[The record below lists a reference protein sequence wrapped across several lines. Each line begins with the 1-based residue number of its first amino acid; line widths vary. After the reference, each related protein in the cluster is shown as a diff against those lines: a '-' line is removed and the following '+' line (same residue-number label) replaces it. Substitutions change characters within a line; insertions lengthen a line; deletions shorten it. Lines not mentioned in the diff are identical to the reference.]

1 MRWFKRLG
9 WILLGTLLLSVTGAI
24 GGYIWYR
31 QASQPDTAGTMR
43 LPGLRDRVVV
53 VRDRNAV
60 PHIQA
65 ANALDAYYALGYV
78 HAQDRLWQM
87 QMNKRIVAGRLAEI
101 LGPSALDTDR
111 FLRTLGV
118 RRNAE
123 AILAQSSPE
132 TRAVLQA
139 YADGVNA
146 FIDTRKAALPPEF
159 LILGTR
165 PEHWEPADTLGWQ
178 TMMAWDLGANWTQEV
193 LRMGLSQQLPTSRIA
208 EILAPYPGDKPMRT
222 MDYAS
227 FYRQLAP
234 VATAMARVADAAPGG
249 YVEGMGS
256 NNWVVSGAHTRS
268 GKPLLANDPHL
279 GLQAPALWYFAHL
292 QAPGLDI
299 TGATLPGAPLVV
311 LGHNKRIAWG
321 FTNTAPDVQDLY
333 IERIDPA
340 NPDRYQTPD
349 GWANF
354 DTRTE
359 TIRVKGADDVTLKV
373 RATRH
378 GPVMSDVAEPIG
390 AAAKPLGA
398 QYVMAFQWTALR
410 PDDRTFQA
418 GLKIGTAGDWQ
429 GFVAALRDFH
439 APQQNIV
446 YADVD
451 GNIGYI
457 APGRVPIR
465 RADNDLMGL
474 APAPGWDA
482 RYDWQGFIPFEQL
495 PQRFN
500 PPTGMIVT
508 ANQKIVDDQY
518 PFFITSEW
526 SVPYRAQR
534 IQTLLEAEPHH
545 TPDSFGVIQK
555 DVVSLAVRD
564 ALPLLLAAPVA
575 SDATRAPRE
584 RALFEALR
592 KWDGTMSAD
601 RAEPLVVT
609 AWLRELSRL
618 LFEDKVGDPMFAK
631 LWEQRN
637 VQLPMLNAIR
647 DPQGVGAFWCDNS
660 RTTARES
667 CAQTIGLAWQRAIAD
682 LDQRYGDDPAKW
694 RWGKAHTARSEHKP
708 FGKVPYLAGL
718 FNVRVRTGG
727 DTYTVDVGR
736 HNLRDEKAPF
746 ESVHAASLR
755 AIYDLSDLSDS
766 RFMSSTGQSGNAL
779 SPHYRDWTDK
789 WAGVQYITIGSHRR
803 NPGGDSFETLVLR
816 PDSEARDGQ
825 R

>member
-9 WILLGTLLLSVTGAI
+9 WVILGAMVLTLTAAI
-24 GGYIWYR
+24 GAYVWYR
-31 QASQPDTAGTMR
+31 QASQPDTAGTQQ
-43 LPGLRDRVVV
+43 LSGLRERVVV

-65 ANALDAYYALGYV
+65 SHPLDAYYALGYV

-101 LGPSALDTDR
+101 LGPKAVDNDR

-123 AILAQSSPE
+123 AIVARTSPE
-132 TRAVLQA
+132 VRAVLQA

-146 FIDTRKAALPPEF
+146 FIDTRKSALPPEF
-159 LILGTR
+159 LMLGIR
-165 PEHWEPADTLGWQ
+165 PERWEPADTVGWQ
-178 TMMAWDLGANWTQEV
+178 TMMAWDLGGNWTQEV
-193 LRMGLSQQLPTSRIA
+193 LRMGLAQQLPTSRIA
-208 EILAPYPGDKPMRT
+208 EILAPYPGDKPLRT

-234 VATAMARVADAAPGG
+234 VATAMAQVADRAPSSHI
-249 YVEGMGS
+249 EGMGS

-292 QAPGLDI
+292 QAPGLDL

-311 LGHNKRIAWG
+311 LGHNQRIAWG
-321 FTNTAPDVQDLY
+321 FTNTAPDVQDLF
-333 IERIDPA
+333 IERIDPS
-340 NPDRYQTPD
+340 NPARYQTPD
-349 GWANF
+349 GWAPF
-354 DTRTE
+354 ETYTE
-359 TIRVKGADDVTLKV
+359 TIHVKGEPDVTLRV

-398 QYVMAFQWTALR
+398 QYVVAFQWTALR
-410 PDDRTFQA
+410 PDDKTFQA
-418 GLKIGTAGDWQ
+418 SLNMGLAKDWKS
-429 GFVAALRDFH
+429 FVAALRDFH
-439 APQQNIV
+439 APQQNMV

-451 GNIGYI
+451 GNIGFI
-457 APGRVPIR
+457 APGRVPVR

-500 PPTGMIVT
+500 PPSGMIVT

-518 PFFITSEW
+518 PFFLTSEW

-534 IQTLLEAEPHH
+534 IQALLDATPRH
-545 TPDSFGVIQK
+545 TPDTFAAIQK

-575 SDATRAPRE
+575 SDASRPARE
-584 RALFEALR
+584 RALFDGLR
-592 KWDGTMSAD
+592 QWDGTMAAD

-618 LFEDKVGDPMFAK
+618 LFADKVGDAQFVR
-631 LWEQRN
+631 LWDQRN
-637 VQLPMLNAIR
+637 VQLPMLNAMR
-647 DPQGVGAFWCDNS
+647 DPAGQGAFWCDNS
-660 RTTARES
+660 RTTARET
-667 CAQTIGLAWQRAIAD
+667 CADTIGLAWQRALAD
-682 LDQRYGDDPAKW
+682 LDTRYGSDPDKW

-718 FNVRVRTGG
+718 FNVRVPTGG

-736 HNLRDEKAPF
+736 HSLRDEKAPF
-746 ESVHAASLR
+746 ENTHAASLR
-755 AIYDLSDLSDS
+755 AIYDLADLSAS

-789 WAGVQYITIGSHRR
+789 WAAVQFIQIGAQRR
-803 NPGGDSFETLVLR
+803 NPGGDSFETLVLQ
-816 PDSEARDGQ
+816 PARD
-825 R
+825 RH

>member
-1 MRWFKRLG
+1 MRWLKRLG
-9 WILLGTLLLSVTGAI
+9 WGLLGIVLLAATGSI
-24 GGYIWYR
+24 GGYVWYR
-31 QASQPDTAGTMR
+31 QASQPDVAGTLR
-43 LPGLRDRVVV
+43 LAGLRDRVVV

-65 ANALDAYYALGYV
+65 ANSLDAYYALGYV

-101 LGPSALDTDR
+101 LGPSALETDR

-123 AILAQSSPE
+123 AILAQTPPE
-132 TRAVLQA
+132 ARAVLQA

-146 FIDTRKAALPPEF
+146 FIDTRKSALPPEF
-159 LILGTR
+159 LIVGTR
-165 PEHWEPADTLGWQ
+165 PERWEPVDTIGWQ
-178 TMMAWDLGANWTQEV
+178 TMMAWDLGGNWTQEV
-193 LRMGLSQQLPTSRIA
+193 LRMGLSQQLPASRIA
-208 EILAPYPGDKPMRT
+208 EILAPYPGEKPLRT

-227 FYRQLAP
+227 FYRKLAP
-234 VATAMARVADAAPGG
+234 VATAMAQVVQQAPSG

-292 QAPGLDI
+292 QAPGLDL

-333 IERIDPA
+333 LERVDPA
-340 NPDRYQTPD
+340 NPNRYQTPE
-349 GWANF
+349 GWAEF
-354 DTRTE
+354 STRTE
-359 TIRVKGADDVTLKV
+359 TIQVKGASDVTLTV
-373 RATRH
+373 RGTRH
-378 GPVMSDVAEPIG
+378 GPVMSDVAEPIS

-398 QYVMAFQWTALR
+398 QYVVAFQWAALR
-410 PDDRTFQA
+410 ADDRTFVA
-418 GLKIGTAGDWQ
+418 SLNMSHASDWKS
-429 GFVAALRDFH
+429 FVAALRDFH
-439 APQQNIV
+439 SPQQNIV

-457 APGRVPIR
+457 APGRVPLR
-465 RADNDLMGL
+465 RPDNDLMGL

-495 PQRFN
+495 PRRFN
-500 PPTGMIVT
+500 PPEGMIVT
-508 ANQKIVDDQY
+508 ANQKIVGDDY
-518 PFFITSEW
+518 PYFITSEW
-526 SVPYRAQR
+526 TVPYRYQR
-534 IQTLLEAEPHH
+534 IRTLLEAEPHH
-545 TPDSFGVIQK
+545 TKDTFAAIQK

-575 SDATRAPRE
+575 TDATRPPRE
-584 RALFEALR
+584 RALLDALR

-618 LFEDKVGDPMFAK
+618 LFEDKVGESQFNR

-637 VQLPMLNAIR
+637 VQLPMLNAMR
-647 DPQGVGAFWCDNS
+647 DPKGLGAFWCDNS
-660 RTTARES
+660 RTPAHES
-667 CAQTIGLAWQRAIAD
+667 CADTIGLAWQRAIAD
-682 LDQRYGDDPAKW
+682 LDRRYGDDTAKW

-708 FGKVPYLAGL
+708 FGKVPYLSSL
-718 FNVRVRTGG
+718 FNVRVPTGG

-736 HNLRDEKAPF
+736 HNLRDEHAPF
-746 ESVHAASLR
+746 ESTHAASLR
-755 AIYDLSDLSDS
+755 AIYDLDDLSES
-766 RFMSSTGQSGNAL
+766 RFMTSTGQSGNAL
-779 SPHYRDWTDK
+779 SPHYRDWTEE
-789 WAGVQYITIGSHRR
+789 WAAVQLITIGAHRR
-803 NPGGDSFETLVLR
+803 NPGGDSFDTLVLR
-816 PDSEARDGQ
+816 PLTDGN
-825 R
+825 